1 MNKKPNSSLM
11 KTSTQTIVKLSAIVL
26 LSSGILISCSPS
38 SEYMSNKEESAKVFA
53 DSVST
58 VIQNIPQTQ
67 QPIKHDSNRVFVR
80 KADLYFKVK
89 DVKNATFDIERIV
102 SQNNGY
108 VTSSML
114 ESNTNFKNSIR
125 ISKDSVQ
132 DIINYTVHND
142 LILRIPNDN
151 LDKTLTEI
159 ASLIDYLDFR
169 KIKANDVTKQ
179 FQSAKLSENRFVK
192 HKKRVEKA
200 IDDKGKKLNETL
212 VEAEN
217 DLLVKQEWADDSKLN
232 TLELAHDV
240 AYSTVTISIY
250 QKETTKKETY
260 AYSMPI
266 EPYKPNFGS
275 KLLTSLADGGEIFGE
290 IILFFIRLWPIALVI
305 IGLVVLIKF
314 ILKRKWFTQ

>member
-1 MNKKPNSSLM
+1 M

-26 LSSGILISCSPS
+26 LSSGILISCGPS
-38 SEYMSNKEESAKVFA
+38 AEHMANSEGKSKAFA

-58 VIQNIPQTQ
+58 AIQNIEQTK
-67 QPIKHDSNRVFVR
+67 QPIKQDSNRVFVR

-102 SQNNGY
+102 NQNNGY

-114 ESNTNFKNSIR
+114 ESKTNYKNSVR

-142 LILRIPNDN
+142 IVLRIPNDN
-151 LDKTLTEI
+151 LDKTLSEI
-159 ASLIDYLDFR
+159 ASLIDYLDYR
-169 KIKANDVTKQ
+169 KIKADDVTKQ
-179 FQSAKLSENRFVK
+179 FQSAKLSESRFVQ

-212 VEAEN
+212 IDAEN
-217 DLLVKQEWADDSKLN
+217 ELLVKQEWADDSKLN

-240 AYSTVTISIY
+240 AYSTVMISIY

-260 AYSMPI
+260 AYSMPV
-266 EPYKPNFGS
+266 EPYEPNFGS
-275 KLLTSLADGGEIFGE
+275 KLLTSFADGGKILGE
-290 IILFFIRLWPIALVI
+290 IVLFFIRLWPIALLITGIVM
-305 IGLVVLIKF
+305 LIKF
-314 ILKRKWFTQ
+314 ILKRKWFVQ